1 MLKREIGTT
10 GAMFMG
16 LGSMIGTGVFVSIG
30 LCAEK
35 TGVLLLFAV
44 PLAGLVALCNALSS
58 AQLAARFPVSG
69 GTYEYANRLLNGPIG
84 FAAGWM
90 FICAKSASAATAAL
104 GLAGYLLNA
113 LQWEGPDSKHVILA
127 VSVLIVPLS
136 LVLFGI
142 RQSNQINSVV
152 VSITLCALSLL
163 IMAGVT
169 AVLILPDFSTLWN
182 AVLSQKFELD
192 SAGNTPHDFSS
203 LSFTSVHWSDFLEA
217 TALMFVAFTGYGR
230 IATLGEEV
238 KRPRTTIPRAIAI
251 TMLISVLVYMGISF
265 TALSTLGTERLYRA
279 TMEQAAPLEIV
290 ARQLETAF
298 ANQPGLWRFLPAGI
312 LTAAILV
319 GAITAMTGVLLNLL
333 LGLSRV
339 LLAMGRRKD
348 LPVLLT
354 RVHPEN
360 GAPRPAILV
369 TGGIVLLLV
378 LIGSVKLAW
387 TFSALT
393 VLFYYGITNLAA
405 LRLQPS
411 ERLYPAWVS
420 ICGLI
425 GCLFLVVFIDGRAW
439 LAGAII
445 LAIGFGI
452 RSLSN
457 FYQNR

>member
-1 MLKREIGTT
+1 PH
-10 GAMFMG
+10 
-16 LGSMIGTGVFVSIG
+16 SI
-30 LCAEK
+30 
-35 TGVLLLFAV
+35 
-44 PLAGLVALCNALSS
+44 
-58 AQLAARFPVSG
+58 
-69 GTYEYANRLLNGPIG
+69 
-84 FAAGWM
+84 
-90 FICAKSASAATAAL
+90 
-104 GLAGYLLNA
+104 
-113 LQWEGPDSKHVILA
+113 HVILA
-127 VSVLIVPLS
+127 VSVLILLVS

-142 RQSNQINSVV
+142 RQSNQVNSIVV
-152 VSITLCALSLL
+152 GITLCTLSLL
-163 IMAGVT
+163 IMAGVA
-169 AVLILPDFSTLWN
+169 AVLMLPDFNTPWN
-182 AVLSQKFELD
+182 AVLSQKSELD
-192 SAGNTPHDFSS
+192 SAGNMPHDFSS

-319 GAITAMTGVLLNLL
+319 GAITAMTGVLLNLVL
-333 LGLSRV
+333 ALSRV

-405 LRLQPS
+405 LRLQSS